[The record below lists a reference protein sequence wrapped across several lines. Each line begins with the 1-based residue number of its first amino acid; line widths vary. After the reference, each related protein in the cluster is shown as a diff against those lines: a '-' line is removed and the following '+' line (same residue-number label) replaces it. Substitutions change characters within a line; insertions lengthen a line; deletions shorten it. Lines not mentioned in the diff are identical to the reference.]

1 MPPTLPVSL
10 SPHICVLASPDV
22 HELFESSGLP
32 PITQT
37 LQSFVPLPNVTTR
50 TTSLTSVVHS
60 TFALRFSD
68 LVDTE
73 NSAHEDE
80 DRRAARTMDWI
91 SARVSNRAADW
102 VRVMEAQASGDGS
115 AGGKEGIWKEKTPWW
130 EELRRCVEG
139 DCVPNSDEGWNHPAA
154 IILTVSTRAV
164 NPLQALQDLNTR
176 PVDFPPWVEPTALRY
191 YLIIHPANSELTDPI
206 AEALFNAV
214 KKQYGL
220 HSYLLPLVL
229 PADPL
234 PAPVPVPAL
243 LPRLPPPPPPSSAF
257 DTPPLAPAPT
267 PAGLVAPNTPRGL
280 MSPMPRSPGPSVLAP
295 GHRDTS
301 SQGLSQTSPTGYALR
316 LSEADIQQTGK
327 FVREFVVM
335 SLIPW
340 MEKYVIDWNENFSS
354 SRRLP
359 SRLFS
364 STRRLFG
371 SAAPSPAVTTPSTP
385 VHGPNPSISSVS
397 SRFRT
402 HQTNSSIT
410 SITSVSS
417 AGTLVDGTVTQQRR
431 LAEFAT
437 MLGDYKLATSI
448 WEALRKEGRGGSDV
462 LPLLLA
468 PSPALSLHAAH
479 ALAVLRSP
487 SNPHFQSPGHA
498 QLRALSY
505 AVRWV
510 TGIDRRDFLGPVL
523 EGERWL
529 VQAAGSAEEPPSMIL
544 YAHAAFLS
552 ERKNARRRSAL
563 WYLLAADHLEK
574 AGTKSLA
581 MFLFRRAHDLYKSQA
596 PKELSPSFWES
607 EARDPADWTG
617 FPSVLPG
624 IEHELGRLLYTTG
637 DTEGA
642 VRFFLGLLRGASD
655 PSASLSDE
663 DRAVGKAAV
672 EDQFTTDKVYLED
685 FRVAAKHFKATEPE
699 KWKSASLQLP
709 VSFCQPKQTK
719 VRFPG
724 NNFEGDPKE
733 WTRREEDWAEF
744 WASRG
749 KEKLER
755 SSKAAVDEYFW
766 VDLGMRN
773 PLDVEVNLSG
783 LSIVVREASSL
794 DASSMPDFVEVE
806 VVDGV
811 TLGPREYRTIPVAV
825 RCGRPASLQITHV
838 VFEFLS
844 LLPVTES
851 LALRGRRLHDTT
863 QQRQNKAYASDILI
877 EVDVEDAGQ
886 RLRASFVDDR
896 HLILIEGEYKR
907 LKLWMTNSGSR
918 PINEAWMVSGRE
930 DELWIDSDEA
940 VAEETPAA
948 SSSQGP
954 LTETLDSSNSLR
966 RREPYGLP
974 LGDSQGSSDLAPGE
988 SMQVTLTLHASQV
1001 GERDL
1006 GLLFIFREVSCA
1018 PFWCVRVTR
1027 PYEVI
1032 PVFRLAASAEP
1043 SRSVDHSYGLSL
1055 EVENLSETGNLRL
1068 TQVTTISPLWASQ
1081 SDVRAH
1087 CSDIVQPQQITK
1099 IHLGIDPWEESD
1111 GVQATL
1117 QFVSSKL
1124 QAVLHGVQPDDSDP
1138 PPLRLACKHISKQ
1151 GTGARS
1157 LAIPLMAHFIHCGQ
1171 RTYSTHRAQM
1181 AHRYIPY
1188 DSHPRIFPLFNPYS
1202 IDVVLFWELDG
1213 EGRSGHILVPGLTL
1227 GASHAYLD
1235 SMIDEAESAKVKRSM
1250 YAETQRERSDI
1261 IRAIRESEWNAE
1273 MDPTV
1278 VTTCVKGTVRHDF
1291 SDGPCSVSVK
1301 YILKNLSPTHSS
1313 RVTLRLAAVPPDTET
1328 TALLSPRYA
1337 GRLTHRREIEPY
1349 GTAVIYSKVWATRP
1363 GSFRLDEW
1371 VAETQVTT
1379 SGRTHTRHLRYVQ
1392 GPPLEHRVCFSV
1404 VDDSRS

>member
-1 MPPTLPVSL
+1 
-10 SPHICVLASPDV
+10 
-22 HELFESSGLP
+22 
-32 PITQT
+32 
-37 LQSFVPLPNVTTR
+37 
-50 TTSLTSVVHS
+50 
-60 TFALRFSD
+60 
-68 LVDTE
+68 
-73 NSAHEDE
+73 
-80 DRRAARTMDWI
+80 MDWI

-340 MEKYVIDWNENFSS
+340 MEKYVIDWNEN
-354 SRRLP
+354 
-359 SRLFS
+359 
-364 STRRLFG
+364 
-371 SAAPSPAVTTPSTP
+371 
-385 VHGPNPSISSVS
+385 
-397 SRFRT
+397 
-402 HQTNSSIT
+402 
-410 SITSVSS
+410 
-417 AGTLVDGTVTQQRR
+417 
-431 LAEFAT
+431 
-437 MLGDYKLATSI
+437 
-448 WEALRKEGRGGSDV
+448 DV

-523 EGERWL
+523 EGESLPMTLLPGLFMAMVSRI
-529 VQAAGSAEEPPSMIL
+529 AEAAEEPPSMIL

-1006 GLLFIFREVSCA
+1006 GLLFIFREA
-1018 PFWCVRVTR
+1018 RHFG
-1027 PYEVI
+1027 
-1032 PVFRLAASAEP
+1032 A
-1043 SRSVDHSYGLSL
+1043 YGL
-1055 EVENLSETGNLRL
+1055 
-1068 TQVTTISPLWASQ
+1068 
-1081 SDVRAH
+1081 
-1087 CSDIVQPQQITK
+1087 
-1099 IHLGIDPWEESD
+1099 
-1111 GVQATL
+1111 
-1117 QFVSSKL
+1117 
-1124 QAVLHGVQPDDSDP
+1124 
-1138 PPLRLACKHISKQ
+1138 Q
-1151 GTGARS
+1151 GR
-1157 LAIPLMAHFIHCGQ
+1157 M
-1171 RTYSTHRAQM
+1171 
-1181 AHRYIPY
+1181 
-1188 DSHPRIFPLFNPYS
+1188 
-1202 IDVVLFWELDG
+1202 
-1213 EGRSGHILVPGLTL
+1213 
-1227 GASHAYLD
+1227 
-1235 SMIDEAESAKVKRSM
+1235 K
-1250 YAETQRERSDI
+1250 
-1261 IRAIRESEWNAE
+1261 
-1273 MDPTV
+1273 
-1278 VTTCVKGTVRHDF
+1278 
-1291 SDGPCSVSVK
+1291 
-1301 YILKNLSPTHSS
+1301 
-1313 RVTLRLAAVPPDTET
+1313 
-1328 TALLSPRYA
+1328 
-1337 GRLTHRREIEPY
+1337 
-1349 GTAVIYSKVWATRP
+1349 
-1363 GSFRLDEW
+1363 
-1371 VAETQVTT
+1371 
-1379 SGRTHTRHLRYVQ
+1379 
-1392 GPPLEHRVCFSV
+1392 
-1404 VDDSRS
+1404 